1 MMKSRTLD
9 SQLVFQQWRVL
20 LQDRQQGTLARRD
33 QEGLEWIATELRRDE
48 GQDYPTFLHQ
58 CMYIREHFETGPVT
72 RAVKPVIESL
82 HKRLRQWAEAQFNA
96 EYRYE
101 AKMRDENDPSFWIVR
116 DRKTGAIATIHRRV
130 LNNLPTYT
138 RARKWAA
145 GENGLVYCEEF
156 PCQTNTHQ
164 GLFPGNR
171 VDGKAPGAQR
181 WTRLLR
187 LLR

>member
-20 LQDRQQGTLARRD
+20 LQERQQGTLARRD
-33 QEGLEWIATELRRDE
+33 QEGLEWIARELQKYE

-58 CMYIREHFETGPVT
+58 CMYILQHFETGPVT

-156 PCQTNTHQ
+156 PCQDYTPHE
-164 GLFPGNR
+164 LLPGNQ
-171 VDGKAPGAQR
+171 VQCQVCWAQR
-181 WTRLLR
+181 LLKDYE
-187 LLR
+187 LVQ